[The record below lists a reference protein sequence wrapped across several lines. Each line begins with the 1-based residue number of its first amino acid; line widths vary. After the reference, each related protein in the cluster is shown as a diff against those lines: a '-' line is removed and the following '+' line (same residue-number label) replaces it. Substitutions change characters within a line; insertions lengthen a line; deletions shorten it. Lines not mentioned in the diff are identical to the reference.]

1 LLLAGVGCLYTQYI
15 SLVCDLYLLISSLL
29 PPRGTGI
36 AVYTRAPFSKTA
48 VFTNVITF
56 VVNIFFS
63 HVVSFNNRLQQ
74 LLSCQR
80 AARLFR

>member
-1 LLLAGVGCLYTQYI
+1 MPE
-15 SLVCDLYLLISSLL
+15 DLYLLISSLL

-36 AVYTRAPFSKTA
+36 AVYTRAPFSKTP

-63 HVVSFNNRLQQ
+63 HVVSFNNRLQIQ
-74 LLSCQR
+74 INFVIQVVPELAPHGKKGALGR
-80 AARLFR
+80 IY